1 MARLVFGNSDCFIPP
16 LTALPHGASNV
27 QWRHNLPTP
36 PNSTRPSLESPNGLA
51 KPRPTSDAHFKQL
64 HLHQLPNRPTPAPLQ
79 GTLSSPS
86 LGSVIDAV
94 REVAEG
100 HQQGCRIDDVTPELY
115 KQLEAHAVNDGYFEG
130 WEGLRCVPLSLS
142 WRLAK

>member
-1 MARLVFGNSDCFIPP
+1 MARLVFGNSDCFVPP

-36 PNSTRPSLESPNGLA
+36 PNSTRPSLESPDDLA
-51 KPRPTSDAHFKQL
+51 DPRPPSDAQFKRP
-64 HLHQLPNRPTPAPLQ
+64 HLDQLPKSPTPAPMQ

-86 LGSVIDAV
+86 LGSVIDTV

-100 HQQGCRIDDVTPELY
+100 RQQGCRIDGVTPELY
-115 KQLEAHAVNDGYFEG
+115 KQLEARAVNDGNFEG

-142 WRLAK
+142 